1 MGFVCQGRAE
11 IFYAPDFYRFSC
23 KAWYRRFLFRA
34 ITHNLRCSV
43 EMTFFLIKDVYF

>member
-1 MGFVCQGRAE
+1 MGFVCQGRGE
-11 IFYAPDFYRFSC
+11 IFYVPTFTGLVVSLMQ
-23 KAWYRRFLFRA
+23 RFLFRA